1 MTDMALFE
9 VYIVFLLDLSLDI
22 LELLSGARYCAK
34 DL

>member
-1 MTDMALFE
+1 MALSE

-22 LELLSGARYCAK
+22 LELFSGAWCCAK